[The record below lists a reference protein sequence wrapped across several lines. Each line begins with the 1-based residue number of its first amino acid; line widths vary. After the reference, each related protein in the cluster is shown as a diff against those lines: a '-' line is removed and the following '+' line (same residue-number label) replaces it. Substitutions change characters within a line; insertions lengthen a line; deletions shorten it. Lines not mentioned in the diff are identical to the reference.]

1 MIIYLIPYI
10 RLPRKSSESTQ
21 SSPRPLASGYSSTFN
36 SKSPQTFVTALSSD
50 PSPSAKL
57 HNHRTKYASPSK
69 ISPRALSAPSLSS
82 LQPGSSTSVKRKD
95 RWSCSEAPRP
105 THVGVSGGSSGIWL
119 HVACQE
125 GNETVVCMLLA
136 AGRCNVDDLD
146 ESGKTGLHRAAWAGH
161 LEIVR
166 LLVEKYKADTS
177 VRDNDNMT
185 PLEYA
190 VKLRMY
196 VDAIVIVMSAV
207 FLIAKSSQVSHK
219 SGHARAD
226 AGIFVSFKFTSQCSL
241 NG

>member
-1 MIIYLIPYI
+1 
-10 RLPRKSSESTQ
+10 
-21 SSPRPLASGYSSTFN
+21 
-36 SKSPQTFVTALSSD
+36 
-50 PSPSAKL
+50 
-57 HNHRTKYASPSK
+57 
-69 ISPRALSAPSLSS
+69 
-82 LQPGSSTSVKRKD
+82 
-95 RWSCSEAPRP
+95 
-105 THVGVSGGSSGIWL
+105 
-119 HVACQE
+119 
-125 GNETVVCMLLA
+125 MLLA